1 MENKTKSIR
10 ITTGS
15 MLALE
20 ELRLHL
26 LKRRK
31 GSTITKTELLGTL
44 INMYSEKL
52 KKLNE
57 ENDHAI

>member
-1 MENKTKSIR
+1 
-10 ITTGS
+10 